1 MAWWLAKGRVGLK
14 HHPGIVYIPI
24 EPTAMIGLTC
34 YWRKA
39 DPNPIL
45 KLFIDIVRKYKI

>member
-1 MAWWLAKGRVGLK
+1 
-14 HHPGIVYIPI
+14 
-24 EPTAMIGLTC
+24 MIGLTC

-45 KLFIDIVRKYKI
+45 KLFIDIVRKYKIQGTLRFFEETHKVRCAKSITRDR